1 MKKLR
6 LNEFPKTNNDLKRGK
21 ESQIWV
27 YYVLIQQSPTLSTED
42 TFQEPQGM
50 SEIVDSTKLH
60 IYYGCFFPIQTYL

>member
-42 TFQEPQGM
+42 TFQPQPERG
-50 SEIVDSTKLH
+50 
-60 IYYGCFFPIQTYL
+60 YFQTTPGDV